1 MNKFKIAIKVIFLI
15 FLFIELPCSLL
26 GQSKIIVADLRDDWM
41 YFDKEYNAYFPLL
54 TNEKRMLTSASQ
66 LVDLKKYSLYNLNFV
81 AQPGLSLFINNKIVY
96 DNVSDQTLNVSLGI
110 DSLPKG
116 SGNEKDLLTFY
127 NHSGNLPIHQIVVG
141 TVANIDTTTK
151 MENGI
156 KPHPRNIDSS
166 HSYFI
171 IFFLIIITGIA
182 ILKNRYPKKFYEL
195 FRFSNLIPEMDENV
209 VWDLS
214 SFPILLFI
222 IINSLCVALILFV
235 INNQFELNS
244 ALLLNIFN
252 MKSVLGILMIS
263 GAFFLIYLVKYFQLK
278 VTGWIFNLKEI
289 VKIQFFE
296 LMKVSLK
303 INTFLTVLILIFYSS
318 GYFKLTIDFNYFIYF
333 TVFSLLIV
341 LFRVGYLTF
350 TLTGFRN
357 IYLFSYL
364 CTTEIVPLVIL
375 VKLIL
380 L

>member
-1 MNKFKIAIKVIFLI
+1 L
-15 FLFIELPCSLL
+15 S
-26 GQSKIIVADLRDDWM
+26 GQSKVVVSDLKDDWM
-41 YFDKEYNAYFPLL
+41 YFNNEYNTFFPLL
-54 TNEKRMLTSASQ
+54 SNEKRKLSSVSQ
-66 LVDLKKYSLYNLNFV
+66 LVDLKKYSLYKLNFE
-81 AQPGLSLFINNKIVY
+81 ACPGLSFYVNNKLVY
-96 DNVSDQTLNVSLGI
+96 NNSSAQTREVSIGI
-110 DSLPKG
+110 DSLPK
-116 SGNEKDLLTFY
+116 STGNEKDLLSFY
-127 NHSGNLPIHQIVVG
+127 NPSGKLPINHTFIGTISKVG
-141 TVANIDTTTK
+141 TETNLEKGMTL
-151 MENGI
+151 
-156 KPHPRNIDSS
+156 HPRNIDSS

-182 ILKNRYPKKFYEL
+182 VLKNRYPKKFYEL
-195 FRFSNLIPEMDENV
+195 FHFSNLIPEMDENV

-222 IINSLCVALILFV
+222 VINSLCVALILFV
-235 INNQFELNS
+235 INNQFGLNS
-244 ALLLNIFN
+244 THLLNILD
-252 MKSVLGILMIS
+252 MKSVVGILMVT
-263 GAFFLIYLVKYFQLK
+263 GAFFLIYLIKYFQLK
-278 VTGWIFNLKEI
+278 VAGWIFNLKEI

-303 INTFLTVLILIFYSS
+303 INMFLTVLILIFYSS
-318 GYFKLTIDFNYFIYF
+318 GYFKLKIGFDYFIYF
-333 TVFSLLIV
+333 TIFSLLIV